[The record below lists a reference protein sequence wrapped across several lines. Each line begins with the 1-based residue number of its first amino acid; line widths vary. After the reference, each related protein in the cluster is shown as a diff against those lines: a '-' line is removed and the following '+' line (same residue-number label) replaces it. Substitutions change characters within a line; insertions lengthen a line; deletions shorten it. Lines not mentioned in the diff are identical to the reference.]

1 MSLLS
6 WEEKQFSGAN
16 ILSFYIGA
24 IRVLTGGL
32 DFRLDFKSVRDVK
45 SCGRK
50 EGRPKATLPRIA
62 DAAIRLWYGV
72 C

>member
-32 DFRLDFKSVRDVK
+32 DFRLDFLSVRDVIR
-45 SCGRK
+45 CGRK
-50 EGRPKATLPRIA
+50 EGSMMYPEQANT
-62 DAAIRLWYGV
+62 
-72 C
+72 

>member
-32 DFRLDFKSVRDVK
+32 DFRLDFQSVRDVK

-50 EGRPKATLPRIA
+50 EGRKA
-62 DAAIRLWYGV
+62 
-72 C
+72 